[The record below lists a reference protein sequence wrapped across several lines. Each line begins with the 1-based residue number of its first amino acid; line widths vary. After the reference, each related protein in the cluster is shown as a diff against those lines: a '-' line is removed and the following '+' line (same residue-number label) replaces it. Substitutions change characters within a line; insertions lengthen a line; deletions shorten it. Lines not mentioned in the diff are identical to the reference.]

1 MKDIKSL
8 DYLKEI
14 KEDNVLTNKDLI
26 DLLQNISYI
35 LGDNDEMSARYLID
49 DIIEKIENGEID
61 L

>member
-1 MKDIKSL
+1 MTEIKSL

-26 DLLQNISYI
+26 DLLTNISYI
-35 LGDNDEMSARYLID
+35 LGDNEEMTARYLID
-49 DIIEKIENGEID
+49 DIIERIENGEID

>member
-1 MKDIKSL
+1 MNDIKSL

-14 KEDNVLTNKDLI
+14 KTDNVLTDKDLI

-35 LGDNDEMSARYLID
+35 FGDNGEMSARYLID

>member
-1 MKDIKSL
+1 MSDIKSL

-26 DLLQNISYI
+26 DLLTNISYI
-35 LGDNDEMSARYLID
+35 LGDNGEMAARFLID

>member
-1 MKDIKSL
+1 MADIKSL